1 MSTGAVIAIVVVI
14 IVVIAALALGAME
27 MRRRRLRRQFGP
39 EYDRLVTERGSR
51 RKAEAELAARQRRV
65 AKLEIR
71 PLTREE
77 NARYQ
82 GEWNAIQERFVDT
95 PTQSVSEAATLVT
108 TVMRVRG
115 YPAEDH
121 DEAMDALSVD
131 HAPTLARYRD
141 ARATSER
148 AAAGSA
154 TTDDLRNAMLQ
165 YRELFHELVVVPAGE
180 ADGGSRPDVAGE
192 TPAGT
197 PATAGTATPVDTAST
212 ADTPA
217 ADGTSTADTAAVAD
231 TAAPDG
237 TARTEPEASRE
248 GVPGTEARPA
258 TTATTHGT
266 PADPAGPADTTPDD
280 AVTGDAVSPQRS
292 TRG

>member
-14 IVVIAALALGAME
+14 VVVIAALALGAME

-39 EYDRLVTERGSR
+39 EYDRLVSETGSR

-65 AKLEIR
+65 AQLDIR

-82 GEWNAIQERFVDT
+82 GEWGAIQERFVDT
-95 PTQSVSEAATLVT
+95 PTESVAEAATLIT

-115 YPAEDH
+115 YPTEDH

-131 HAPTLARYRD
+131 HAPTLARYRE

-148 AAAGSA
+148 AGSGTA

-165 YRELFHELVVVPAGE
+165 YRELFHELAGVPADE
-180 ADGGSRPDVAGE
+180 ADRGPQPEGTDGTTPTPAITE
-192 TPAGT
+192 TPRA
-197 PATAGTATPVDTAST
+197 
-212 ADTPA
+212 ADTTVAP
-217 ADGTSTADTAAVAD
+217 ADTS
-231 TAAPDG
+231 APAEP
-237 TARTEPEASRE
+237 ARAREDVPE
-248 GVPGTEARPA
+248 
-258 TTATTHGT
+258 TTATNHGT
-266 PADPAGPADTTPDD
+266 PADPAGPVGTTPDD

>member
-14 IVVIAALALGAME
+14 VVVIAALAVGAME

-39 EYDRLVTERGSR
+39 EYDRLVSETGSR
-51 RKAEAELAARQRRV
+51 RKAEAELAGRQRRV
-65 AKLEIR
+65 AKLDIR

-77 NARYQ
+77 NAQYQ

-95 PTQSVSEAATLVT
+95 PTESVNEAGTLVT

-131 HAPTLARYRD
+131 HAPTLARYRQ

-148 AAAGSA
+148 AGNGAA

-165 YRELFHELVVVPAGE
+165 YRELFYELVVVPGDEPERVTGARPASGASE
-180 ADGGSRPDVAGE
+180 AAAAPAPAADAPVTEAPAAEAPVTEAPVAEAPAQHAVTSE
-192 TPAGT
+192 TPAE
-197 PATAGTATPVDTAST
+197 
-212 ADTPA
+212 
-217 ADGTSTADTAAVAD
+217 
-231 TAAPDG
+231 PDG
-237 TARTEPEASRE
+237 
-248 GVPGTEARPA
+248 PA
-258 TTATTHGT
+258 VTTS
-266 PADPAGPADTTPDD
+266 DD
-280 AVTGDAVSPQRS
+280 AVTGDAASPQRS